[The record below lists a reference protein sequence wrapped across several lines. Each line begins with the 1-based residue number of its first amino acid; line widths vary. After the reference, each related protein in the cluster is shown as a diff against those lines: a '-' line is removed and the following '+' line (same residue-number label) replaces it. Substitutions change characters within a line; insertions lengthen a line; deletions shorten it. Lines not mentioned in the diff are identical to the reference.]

1 MALIFILF
9 LNGKIHPSTHS
20 TMAQQQFSNHA
31 RYHPLY
37 HFIASP
43 LILGGLIW
51 TIIRY
56 FNSNSEDS
64 TNALINVLAFLC
76 LFLLGVMVRTY
87 ALKVQDRAIRAEE
100 SLRYFILTGKPLDIR
115 LSLAQI
121 IALRFASDDELPELV
136 RQAVE
141 KSMTSKEIKASIR
154 HWRADHR
161 RV

>member
-1 MALIFILF
+1 MAD
-9 LNGKIHPSTHS
+9 
-20 TMAQQQFSNHA
+20 QQFSNHA

-43 LILGGLIW
+43 LILACLIW
-51 TIIRY
+51 TVTRY
-56 FNSNSEDS
+56 FNSSSEEGIA
-64 TNALINVLAFLC
+64 ALIDAIAFLC

-100 SLRYFILTGKPLDIR
+100 ALRHYILTGKPVDKALK
-115 LSLAQI
+115 LGQI
-121 IALRFASDDELPELV
+121 IALRFASDEELPGLAS
-136 RQAVE
+136 RAVSE
-141 KSMTSKEIKASIR
+141 GLTPKQIKQSIT